1 MVTINSFFISVMGV
15 AVGIMA
21 AYMINMFIRMFIFLV
36 LGNQMSYNLNIE
48 SVFLGVSVGFLIP
61 FVANFSP
68 VKSVM
73 QFQLRDAL
81 N

>member
-1 MVTINSFFISVMGV
+1 MVTINSFFISVIAV

-21 AYMINMFIRMFIFLV
+21 AYLINMLIRMFIFLV
-36 LGNQMSYNLNIE
+36 LGNRMSYNLRFE
-48 SVFLGVSVGFLIP
+48 SSLIGVSVGFLIP

-73 QFQLRDAL
+73 QF
-81 N
+81 